1 MTTEKLYYTDV
12 TCKDF
17 TARVESQQETAKG
30 PAVALDRTAF
40 YPTSGGQQHDVGTL
54 NDIAVRDVWSDAEG
68 RIWHLLEKPLDASS
82 VRGSI
87 DWDVRFDHMQQHSG
101 QHLLSA
107 GFMRFLQA
115 NTLSVHMG
123 TAVNTVDLDLPQL
136 SWEEAFRVEEE
147 VNRIIQENRR
157 VAIHLVGE
165 EALGDFN
172 LRREPQ
178 VCGVIRIVQIEGYDA
193 SPCGGTHT
201 PFTGQIGLVKLT
213 AIERY
218 KGGIRVT
225 FLCGM
230 RALRDY
236 RHALQILQQ
245 LGAQLSAG
253 SDDFADAVA
262 RLQDEIR
269 ILRRSQQQSQETLAE
284 IEAQQLWQAA
294 PVHNGARRI
303 VKHWETRSFS
313 EIQALARKLRE
324 LPLTTAF
331 LMVTE
336 GENLRLICTRSD
348 DLEKVDA
355 GACMRT
361 ATRELGG
368 RGGGTPTL
376 AQGGAPLGTAEAA
389 LEVLNRVL
397 SMEM

>member
-1 MTTEKLYYTDV
+1 MTEKLYYTDV
-12 TCKDF
+12 TSKDF
-17 TARVESQQETAKG
+17 TARVELQQETPQG
-30 PAVALDRTAF
+30 PAVCLDRTAF
-40 YPTSGGQQHDVGTL
+40 YPTSGGQQHDVGTI

-87 DWDVRFDHMQQHSG
+87 DWEVRFDHMQQHSG

-107 GFMRFLQA
+107 AFMRLLKA

-123 TAVNTVDLDLPQL
+123 TAINTVDLDLPQL
-136 SWEEAFRVEEE
+136 SWEEAFHVEEE

-157 VAIHLVGE
+157 VTVHLVGE
-165 EALGDFN
+165 DALEDFN

-178 VCGVIRIVQIEGYDA
+178 VHGVIRIVQVEGYDA

-218 KGGIRVT
+218 KGGVRVT

-236 RHALQILQQ
+236 RHKLQILQR
-245 LGAQLSAG
+245 LSLQLSAG

-262 RLQDEIR
+262 KLQEEIR
-269 ILRRSQQQSQETLAE
+269 MLRRSQQQSQQMIAE
-284 IEAQQLWQAA
+284 IEAQQLWQTT
-294 PVHNGARRI
+294 PVHNGARRV
-303 VKHWETRSFS
+303 VKYCETRSFS
-313 EIQALARKLRE
+313 EIQSLARQLRE
-324 LPLTTAF
+324 LPLTVAF

-336 GENLRLICTRSD
+336 GDNLRLICTRSD

-355 GACMRT
+355 GACMRA
-361 ATRELGG
+361 ATKELGG
-368 RGGGTPTL
+368 RGGGTPIT
-376 AQGGAPLGTAEAA
+376 AQGGVPLGAPEAA
-389 LEVLNRVL
+389 LEVLNKVL
-397 SMEM
+397 SMEI

>member
-1 MTTEKLYYTDV
+1 MTEKLYYTDV
-12 TCKDF
+12 TSKDF
-17 TARVESQQETAKG
+17 TARVELQQETPQG
-30 PAVALDRTAF
+30 PAVCLDRTAF
-40 YPTSGGQQHDVGTL
+40 YPTSGGQQHDVGTI

-87 DWDVRFDHMQQHSG
+87 DWEVRFDHMQQHSG

-107 GFMRFLQA
+107 AFMRLLKA

-123 TAVNTVDLDLPQL
+123 TAINTVDLDLPQL
-136 SWEEAFRVEEE
+136 SWEEAFHVEEE

-157 VAIHLVGE
+157 VTVHLVGE
-165 EALGDFN
+165 DALADFN

-178 VCGVIRIVQIEGYDA
+178 VHGVIRIVQVEGYDA

-218 KGGIRVT
+218 KGGVRVT

-236 RHALQILQQ
+236 RHKLQILQR
-245 LGAQLSAG
+245 LSLQLSAG

-262 RLQDEIR
+262 KLQEEIR
-269 ILRRSQQQSQETLAE
+269 MLRRSQQQSQQMIAE
-284 IEAQQLWQAA
+284 IEAQQLWQTT
-294 PVHNGARRI
+294 PVHNGARRV
-303 VKHWETRSFS
+303 VKYCETRSFS
-313 EIQALARKLRE
+313 EIQSLARQLRE
-324 LPLTTAF
+324 LPLTVAF

-336 GENLRLICTRSD
+336 GDNLRLICTRSD

-355 GACMRT
+355 GACMRA
-361 ATRELGG
+361 ATKELGG
-368 RGGGTPTL
+368 RGGGTPIT
-376 AQGGAPLGTAEAA
+376 AQGGVPLGAPEAA
-389 LEVLNRVL
+389 LEVLNKVL
-397 SMEM
+397 SMEI

>member
-1 MTTEKLYYTDV
+1 MTEKLYYTDV
-12 TCKDF
+12 TSKDF
-17 TARVESQQETAKG
+17 TARVELQQETPQG
-30 PAVALDRTAF
+30 PAVCLDRTAF
-40 YPTSGGQQHDVGTL
+40 YPTSGGQQHDVGTI

-87 DWDVRFDHMQQHSG
+87 DWEVRFDHMQQHSG

-107 GFMRFLQA
+107 AFMRLLKA

-123 TAVNTVDLDLPQL
+123 TAINTVDLDLPQL

-157 VAIHLVGE
+157 VAVHLVGE
-165 EALGDFN
+165 DALADFN

-178 VCGVIRIVQIEGYDA
+178 VHGVIRIVQVEGYDA

-218 KGGIRVT
+218 KGGVRVT

-236 RHALQILQQ
+236 RHKLQILQR
-245 LGAQLSAG
+245 LSLQLSAG

-262 RLQDEIR
+262 KLQEEIR
-269 ILRRSQQQSQETLAE
+269 MLRRSQQQSQQMVAE
-284 IEAQQLWQAA
+284 IEAQQLWQAT
-294 PVHNGARRI
+294 PVLNGARRI
-303 VKHWETRSFS
+303 VKYWETRSFS
-313 EIQALARKLRE
+313 EIQALARQLRE
-324 LPLTTAF
+324 LPLIVAF
-331 LMVTE
+331 LMVAE

-355 GACMRT
+355 GACMRA
-361 ATRELGG
+361 ATKELGG
-368 RGGGTPTL
+368 RGGGTPIT
-376 AQGGAPLGTAEAA
+376 AQGGVPLGAPEAA
-389 LEVLNRVL
+389 LEVLNKVL
-397 SMEM
+397 SMEI

>member
-1 MTTEKLYYTDV
+1 MTEKLYYTDV
-12 TCKDF
+12 TSKDF
-17 TARVESQQETAKG
+17 TARVELQQETSQG
-30 PAVALDRTAF
+30 PAVCLDRTAF
-40 YPTSGGQQHDVGTL
+40 YPTSGGQQHDVGTI

-87 DWDVRFDHMQQHSG
+87 DWEVRFDHMQQHSG

-107 GFMRFLQA
+107 AFMRLLKA

-123 TAVNTVDLDLPQL
+123 TAINTVDLDLPQL
-136 SWEEAFRVEEE
+136 SWEEAFHVEEE

-157 VAIHLVGE
+157 VTVHLVGE
-165 EALGDFN
+165 DALADFN

-178 VCGVIRIVQIEGYDA
+178 VHGVIRIVQVEGYDA

-218 KGGIRVT
+218 KGGVRVT

-236 RHALQILQQ
+236 RHKLQILQR
-245 LGAQLSAG
+245 LSLQLSAG

-262 RLQDEIR
+262 KLQEEIR
-269 ILRRSQQQSQETLAE
+269 MLRRSQQQSQQMIAE
-284 IEAQQLWQAA
+284 IEAQQLWQTT
-294 PVHNGARRI
+294 PVHNGARRV
-303 VKHWETRSFS
+303 VKYCETRSFS
-313 EIQALARKLRE
+313 EIQSLARQLRE
-324 LPLTTAF
+324 LPLTVAF

-336 GENLRLICTRSD
+336 GDNLRLICTRSD

-355 GACMRT
+355 GACMRA
-361 ATRELGG
+361 ATKELGG
-368 RGGGTPTL
+368 RGGGTPIT
-376 AQGGAPLGTAEAA
+376 AQGGVPLGPPEAA
-389 LEVLNRVL
+389 LEVLNKVL
-397 SMEM
+397 SMEI

>member
-1 MTTEKLYYTDV
+1 MTEKLYYTDV
-12 TCKDF
+12 TSKDF
-17 TARVESQQETAKG
+17 TARVELQQETPQG
-30 PAVALDRTAF
+30 PAVCLDRTAF
-40 YPTSGGQQHDVGTL
+40 YPTSGGQQHDVGTI

-87 DWDVRFDHMQQHSG
+87 DWEVRFDHMQQHSG

-107 GFMRFLQA
+107 AFMRLLKA

-123 TAVNTVDLDLPQL
+123 TAINTVDLDLPQL
-136 SWEEAFRVEEE
+136 SWEEAFHVEEE

-157 VAIHLVGE
+157 VTVHLVGE
-165 EALGDFN
+165 DALADFN

-178 VCGVIRIVQIEGYDA
+178 VHGVIRIVQVEGYDA

-218 KGGIRVT
+218 KGGVRVT

-236 RHALQILQQ
+236 RHKLQILQR
-245 LGAQLSAG
+245 LSLQLSAG

-262 RLQDEIR
+262 KLQEEIR
-269 ILRRSQQQSQETLAE
+269 MLRRSQQQSQQMIAE
-284 IEAQQLWQAA
+284 IEAQQLWQTT
-294 PVHNGARRI
+294 PVHNGARRV
-303 VKHWETRSFS
+303 VKYCETRSFS
-313 EIQALARKLRE
+313 EIQSLARQLRE
-324 LPLTTAF
+324 LPLTVAF

-336 GENLRLICTRSD
+336 GDNLRLICTRSD

-355 GACMRT
+355 GACMRA
-361 ATRELGG
+361 ATKELGG
-368 RGGGTPTL
+368 RGGGTPIT
-376 AQGGAPLGTAEAA
+376 AQGGVPLGPPEAA
-389 LEVLNRVL
+389 LEVLNKVL
-397 SMEM
+397 SMEI